1 MTKIIFTH
9 EVRSDKRF
17 ANTEKLAAASGKV
30 VAADRS
36 LKDAERKLARHVF
49 QKPTNFTVE
58 ISLYQLFGRDN
69 CTLFD
74 LNDFAEKYNVD
85 AHEMQF
91 TGVDYVELTSQLF
104 AEQRALEAFN
114 GHKKYLTDEVQRH
127 KSYYESAS
135 KELNTV
141 REETSSNGMLDVSYI
156 AQSARNIKK
165 ILVSAS
171 IKSDVFSNENEVVIV
186 LFEKCDEIRIPDF
199 GINIRIATESN

>member
-17 ANTEKLAAASGKV
+17 ANKEELAAASGKV
-30 VAADRS
+30 VAAEQN
-36 LKDAERKLARHVF
+36 LKDAEAKLARHVF

-58 ISLYQLFGRDN
+58 IGLYELLGRDDY
-69 CTLFD
+69 TLFD
-74 LNDFAEKYNVD
+74 LNEFAKKYSVNER
-85 AHEMQF
+85 EMQF
-91 TGVDYVELTSQLF
+91 TGGNYVELTSQLF
-104 AEQRALEAFN
+104 AEQRALEIFN
-114 GHKKYLTDEVQRH
+114 GYKKYLTDEVQRH
-127 KSYYESAS
+127 KSYYEAAS

-165 ILVSAS
+165 ILNSNGV
-171 IKSDVFSNENEVVIV
+171 KSDVFSNENEVVIV
-186 LFEKCDEIRIPDF
+186 LFEKRNEIHLPDF